1 MRHDYPKCDMKPFIL
16 PTEERAKH
24 DKLETQDWREAGI
37 EAGQLRMR
45 VKWEMTD
52 ALFFYRNAGH
62 LGRGN
67 EAETRWGAGMRLRMD
82 YQACG
87 RDKRI
92 IAIYGEFIGGKNAFG
107 VESAWNDIRKAAEKR
122 YGKAAAALGQAG
134 LLALIISV
142 ACEGNKAGRGKL
154 GEVCR
159 GLDIVA
165 KCY

>member
-1 MRHDYPKCDMKPFIL
+1 MKPFIL

-37 EAGQLRMR
+37 EAGQLRVR

-52 ALFFYRNAGH
+52 ALFYYRNAGH
-62 LGRGN
+62 LGKGN

-82 YQACG
+82 FHATG
-87 RDKRI
+87 RSKSITSKYADFI
-92 IAIYGEFIGGKNAFG
+92 QGSGHADDWDAIRE
-107 VESAWNDIRKAAEKR
+107 AAEKR